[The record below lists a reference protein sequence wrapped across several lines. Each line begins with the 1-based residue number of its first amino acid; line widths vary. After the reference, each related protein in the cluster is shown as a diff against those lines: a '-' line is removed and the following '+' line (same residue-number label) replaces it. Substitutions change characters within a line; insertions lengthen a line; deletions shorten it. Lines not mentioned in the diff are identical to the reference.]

1 MALDKKRLVIKSD
14 EALFNKAK
22 EFEKKYNLFGFSG
35 IVQNNVE
42 IGLEEFEEY
51 VRYTSSV
58 VSTMVKDI
66 VNESTNLL
74 QEISDHIISTN
85 TDADRKH

>member
-1 MALDKKRLVIKSD
+1 MDNKKLIVKAD
-14 EALFNKAK
+14 ETLFNKAK
-22 EFEKKYNLFGFSG
+22 DFEKKYNLFGFSG
-35 IVQNNVE
+35 IVQNDME
-42 IGLEEFEEY
+42 IGFEEFEEY